1 MVKNKKHTEAER
13 VTHMKTQANPPA
25 QQILARIMQSRRER
39 TNSPV
44 AQTSVTLIKG
54 TLIQTREGETAVEN
68 LQAGDHLITRT
79 QGYSPLSGI
88 RQSRAMMHAVRFMA
102 GSLGNTRP
110 DSDLLLPLNQKIL
123 LRDWRAKAMYG
134 QPQAA
139 VPAFELID
147 GEFIRDEGLQMLDLC
162 TLSFDRPH
170 VIYADGMEIAT
181 SQAASKDLRP
191 AA

>member
-1 MVKNKKHTEAER
+1 
-13 VTHMKTQANPPA
+13 MKTQANPPA

-39 TNSPV
+39 TNSAE
-44 AQTSVTLIKG
+44 AQTSVALIKG
-54 TLIQTREGETAVEN
+54 TLVQTREGEKAVET
-68 LQAGDHLITRT
+68 LKTGDHVITRT
-79 QGYSPLSGI
+79 QGFSPLSGV
-88 RQSRAMMHAVRFMA
+88 RRSRAMMHAVRFTA
-102 GSLGNTRP
+102 GSLGHTRP
-110 DSDLLLPLNQKIL
+110 DSDLLLPLSQKVLI
-123 LRDWRAKAMYG
+123 RDWRAKAMYG

-147 GEFIRDEGLQMLDLC
+147 GEFICDMGLQMLDLC

-181 SQAASKDLRP
+181 SQAAGKDLRP